1 MSALAALLLAVAGF
15 ALLALAM
22 RRHAREAEV
31 PAGWLGLT
39 AERRRPAGFAVL
51 AVSLAA
57 LLVLAPRWEFAL
69 IEWIGLIGAAAGLV
83 ALGLW
88 RAPRQVPRL
97 ALACGAS
104 GVAAALAAVVLV

>member
-31 PAGWLGLT
+31 KAEWLRLTPAQ
-39 AERRRPAGFAVL
+39 RRPAGYALL

-57 LLVLAPRWEFAL
+57 LLMLAPRWDFAL
-69 IEWIGLIGAAAGLV
+69 IEWIGLIAAAAGLV

-88 RAPRQVPRL
+88 QAPRQMPRL
-97 ALACGAS
+97 ALACGA
-104 GVAAALAAVVLV
+104 GGLAATLAALALG